1 MNWQTK
7 AGALSFLLTAHRS
20 LLTAFC
26 LLLTVYGSLSCSVPV
41 IESPECQA
49 SRESVKRFYSLH
61 FGSDMKPT
69 AENLEARKGY
79 LTDELETQLQG
90 SMNGAKDYFTNSEN
104 YPKAFQVGTCKA
116 ETPEKTDVTV
126 LLYWRENEQ
135 NYQREVTAELL
146 KRGDKW
152 LINKVTGN

>member
-1 MNWQTK
+1 
-7 AGALSFLLTAHRS
+7 
-20 LLTAFC
+20 
-26 LLLTVYGSLSCSVPV
+26 
-41 IESPECQA
+41 
-49 SRESVKRFYSLH
+49 
-61 FGSDMKPT
+61 MKPS
-69 AENLEARKGY
+69 AENLAARKGY
-79 LTDELETQLQG
+79 LTDELASELQT
-90 SMNGAKDYFTNSEN
+90 SANDTKDYFTNSEN

-116 ETPEKTDVTV
+116 ETPEKTNVTI

>member
-1 MNWQTK
+1 MN
-7 AGALSFLLTAHRS
+7 LLLTAHRS
-20 LLTAFC
+20 RLTTLCFLLTALC
-26 LLLTVYGSLSCSVPV
+26 SLSCSVPV

-49 SRESVKRFYSLH
+49 SREAMKRFYSLH

-79 LTDELETQLQG
+79 LTDELAAQLQ
-90 SMNGAKDYFTNSEN
+90 SSLNSTKDYFTNSEN